1 MSSNQKIIY
10 VYDDFS
16 TDVPLLMGCLY
27 VSVIKG
33 GESYSFEYDRNWLK
47 TTSLSLSLDPELM
60 PYAGRQYPSDKN
72 IFGLFADASPDRWGR
87 VLMNK
92 RERILA
98 DKEGR
103 KPNKL
108 YDSDYLL
115 GVYDETRMGGIRF
128 KLDPNG
134 PFLSDD
140 QETAAPPWATLR
152 TLEEASRHFESD
164 ESGLAEKWLNQLIKP
179 GSSLGGARP
188 KATVIDT
195 KDQLWIAK
203 FPSKNDENDVGAWEM
218 VAHDLAA
225 LCGLNVPEA
234 KLEKFSSL
242 GSTFLVKRFDRIR
255 DRRIHFASAMTL
267 LGKTDGA
274 SAVDGISYL
283 DIAGIIRSCGAQ
295 PKKDLVELWKRI
307 VFNMAITNT
316 DDHLRNHAFILE
328 SGGWVLSPLYDVNPV
343 PYGGE
348 LSLNVDEEDNS
359 INIRLAIQ
367 TAARFGIAET
377 EAQNYAEEILEIVRD
392 NWSKIAANYGLT
404 RRQIEEM
411 RPAFRACYE

>member
-47 TTSLSLSLDPELM
+47 TTGLSLSLDPELM

-164 ESGLAEKWLNQLIKP
+164 ESGLAEQWLNHLIKP

-203 FPSKNDENDVGAWEM
+203 FPSKNDE
-218 VAHDLAA
+218 
-225 LCGLNVPEA
+225 
-234 KLEKFSSL
+234 
-242 GSTFLVKRFDRIR
+242 KRCWC
-255 DRRIHFASAMTL
+255 MGNGCT
-267 LGKTDGA
+267 
-274 SAVDGISYL
+274 
-283 DIAGIIRSCGAQ
+283 
-295 PKKDLVELWKRI
+295 
-307 VFNMAITNT
+307 
-316 DDHLRNHAFILE
+316 
-328 SGGWVLSPLYDVNPV
+328 
-343 PYGGE
+343 
-348 LSLNVDEEDNS
+348 
-359 INIRLAIQ
+359 
-367 TAARFGIAET
+367 
-377 EAQNYAEEILEIVRD
+377 
-392 NWSKIAANYGLT
+392 
-404 RRQIEEM
+404 
-411 RPAFRACYE
+411 